1 MMWNGIN
8 QTLSDACAGHYKY
21 ECWLNDILTHEAPL
35 TSHDKLQHQQVS
47 LTLQNKPKVAQ

>member
-1 MMWNGIN
+1 MWNGIN